1 MRFLKELITI
11 VVPIYNVEEYLNKC
25 IETILCQTY
34 ENIEI
39 LLIDDGST
47 DNCGNICDLYA
58 KKDSRVKVIHKENG
72 GLSDARNT
80 GIEAANGKYICFID
94 SDDYIS
100 PIFIE
105 TLYNLCKENNTK
117 ISQCSF
123 NIVYDN
129 NGKSGEAEQEVNIY
143 TSEEMVKNLYNEK
156 YVETVIVCD
165 KLYDITLFKNIKF
178 PKGKINEDE
187 AITYKLFYEAE
198 SICTTNLKLY
208 FYRKNLNSI
217 TNSKFTLKNLYYLSV
232 LKERDEFFKEKGN
245 ECLVILN
252 LKTYFYSLVKS
263 YCKCKLY
270 IKDSADIR
278 RKIKVEYKKVYK
290 VLISS
295 QVVKLKTKCLL
306 TFAGILP
313 MFYYK
318 CFGVN

>member
-129 NGKSGEAEQEVNIY
+129 NGKSEEAEQEVNIY

-178 PKGKINEDE
+178 PKGKINEDQYR
-187 AITYKLFYEAE
+187 ISKKTLR
-198 SICTTNLKLY
+198 SI
-208 FYRKNLNSI
+208 
-217 TNSKFTLKNLYYLSV
+217 
-232 LKERDEFFKEKGN
+232 
-245 ECLVILN
+245 
-252 LKTYFYSLVKS
+252 
-263 YCKCKLY
+263 
-270 IKDSADIR
+270 
-278 RKIKVEYKKVYK
+278 
-290 VLISS
+290 
-295 QVVKLKTKCLL
+295 
-306 TFAGILP
+306 
-313 MFYYK
+313 
-318 CFGVN
+318 

>member
-1 MRFLKELITI
+1 MRGKRKKNKLII
-11 VVPIYNVEEYLNKC
+11 I
-25 IETILCQTY
+25 ISI
-34 ENIEI
+34 I
-39 LLIDDGST
+39 
-47 DNCGNICDLYA
+47 IC
-58 KKDSRVKVIHKENG
+58 V
-72 GLSDARNT
+72 
-80 GIEAANGKYICFID
+80 
-94 SDDYIS
+94 
-100 PIFIE
+100 
-105 TLYNLCKENNTK
+105 
-117 ISQCSF
+117 
-123 NIVYDN
+123 
-129 NGKSGEAEQEVNIY
+129 
-143 TSEEMVKNLYNEK
+143 
-156 YVETVIVCD
+156 
-165 KLYDITLFKNIKF
+165 
-178 PKGKINEDE
+178 
-187 AITYKLFYEAE
+187 
-198 SICTTNLKLY
+198 Y